1 MIRIA
6 LVIVGLALCGWKFTT
21 GFVAAETIRQNGEE
35 IFFELAP
42 VDPRDLFLGDYMTLN
57 YDLGLIV
64 RWNDERSDSAGGI
77 PEVPDAVTGV
87 AVIKITDGVAT
98 IVRFDALSPLAE
110 DERLI
115 RYTKRRRWARV
126 SIGGDRYYFQSGTGD
141 LFAEAEYGI
150 FRVMPDGS
158 ALLSGLADEKK
169 RPILIAGEAPLKI
182 LED

>member
-6 LVIVGLALCGWKFTT
+6 LVIVGLLLCGWKFTS
-21 GFVAAETIRQNGEE
+21 GFVAAEAIRQNGEE
-35 IFFELAP
+35 ILFELAP

-57 YDLGLIV
+57 YDLGLDG
-64 RWNDERSDSAGGI
+64 RWDEESADFDRPI
-77 PEVPDAVTGV
+77 PEEPDAVSGV
-87 AVIKITDGVAT
+87 GVVKITDGVAT
-98 IVRFDALSPLAE
+98 FVRFDALSPLAE

-115 RYTKRRRWARV
+115 RFTKRRRWARV

-141 LFAEAEYGI
+141 RFAEAEYGI
-150 FRVMPDGS
+150 FRVMPDGR